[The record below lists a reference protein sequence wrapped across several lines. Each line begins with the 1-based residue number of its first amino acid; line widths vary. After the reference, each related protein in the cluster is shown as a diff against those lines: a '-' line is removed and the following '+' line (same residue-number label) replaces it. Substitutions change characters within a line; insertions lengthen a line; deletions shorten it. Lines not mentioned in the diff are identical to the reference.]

1 MVDASAV
8 ILSQAEIAI
17 RIEAVADE
25 IAPAIDDDTVCVCLL
40 TGGLWYAADL
50 MRALSRRGRNPLFD
64 ALWIGSYGDARSS
77 LGRVTVRA
85 TLQREVT
92 GRRVL
97 LIDDVLDSGLSLS
110 EAARVVR
117 EAGAATVIAT
127 VFAAKPWPSPRAL
140 LPEFVAWRAPATF
153 LVGYGMDD
161 AGRYRG
167 LPDIVSG

>member
-1 MVDASAV
+1 MADART
-8 ILSQAEIAI
+8 ILNAAQIAERVEAIA
-17 RIEAVADE
+17 DQ
-25 IAPAIDDDTVCVCLL
+25 IAPAIDDETVCVCLL

-50 MRALSRRGRNPLFD
+50 MRALYRRGRNPMFD
-64 ALWIGSYGDARSS
+64 AIWLGSYGDARASA
-77 LGRVTVRA
+77 GKVRVRA
-85 TLQREVT
+85 NLQREVT

-110 EAARVVR
+110 QAAHLVR
-117 EAGAATVIAT
+117 EAGAATVIST

-140 LPEFVAWRAPATF
+140 LPDFVAWEAPAAF

-167 LPDIVSG
+167 LPDIRSD